1 MQTAHPLRDEW
12 SLRRP
17 SGGGRRETYGVTY
30 LKKTVGP
37 PSLKTLIQARH
48 DRPSSS
54 GGPLEATSALLTG
67 AGSIHTIQRLLP
79 MRSASPVARHPDP
92 LTMRGAYDMKRGE
105 VLPRALGP
113 ESWPLG
119 SALHA
124 PD

>member
-92 LTMRGAYDMKRGE
+92 LTMRGAYDMKRE
-105 VLPRALGP
+105 KNTP
-113 ESWPLG
+113 
-119 SALHA
+119 
-124 PD
+124 

>member
-1 MQTAHPLRDEW
+1 MCGVIFLDTMC
-12 SLRRP
+12 
-17 SGGGRRETYGVTY
+17 SGYGAPY

-67 AGSIHTIQRLLP
+67 AGSIHTIQILLP

-92 LTMRGAYDMKRGE
+92 LTMRGANDMKRGE
-105 VLPRALGP
+105 VLPWVHGP

-124 PD
+124 PG